1 MYCQT
6 KEINDMDKNELL
18 AYCAGELLA
27 VKMELRKIGFILQQG
42 ITPTREI
49 RKALDDLLD
58 RKSTLERLIE
68 EFRKKD

>member
-1 MYCQT
+1 M
-6 KEINDMDKNELL
+6 NKNELL
-18 AYCAGELLA
+18 AYYAGELLA

-49 RKALDDLLD
+49 KKSLDDLLD

-68 EFRKKD
+68 ELRKKD